1 MGPLNTISLSSW
13 GGVVV
18 NCKTWAWAAWAY
30 ASARLAGLASGNEL
44 EAICPELTILEDD
57 GSDNASTASSQSIQ
71 GFGRV
76 CDEVWSKVWKMVHTS
91 VKAENE
97 ASSTADTSELVR
109 RFLDVQ
115 KTDKTSEVS
124 QFLREPLVDSAER
137 PASTP

>member
-1 MGPLNTISLSSW
+1 M
-13 GGVVV
+13 V

-76 CDEVWSKVWKMVHTS
+76 CDEVWKMVHTS